1 MWLSSV
7 FLTAASYIS
16 PPHRAHCE
24 ALELYCFLGKMP
36 RASVQELRGVGA
48 CRLKYLQ
55 WRHAMASFIRCLTSW
70 TIKLSSMLNH
80 KVKSCFFM
88 TMFYSLFF
96 YPLKGIMSLFEI
108 ARTHS
113 LIWGSSW
120 RLNWKTS
127 HSFNTIWKCVI
138 PTRCL
143 VVKETCKRLLKVVRT
158 DFHVAL
164 EDLCFH
170 SAGVYCML
178 QRNVYHLSA
187 SINQKWLI
195 H

>member
-1 MWLSSV
+1 MSQSSSLHTLPLCTV
-7 FLTAASYIS
+7 HYAPARCRLYVTYIVCDSSLYSSLLLLTFP

-36 RASVQELRGVGA
+36 QASVQELRGVGA

-88 TMFYSLFF
+88 TMFYSLFS
-96 YPLKGIMSLFEI
+96 PLKGIMSLFEI
-108 ARTHS
+108 ARTHL

-120 RLNWKTS
+120 RLNGKTS
-127 HSFNTIWKCVI
+127 HSFNAVWKPV
-138 PTRCL
+138 RR
-143 VVKETCKRLLKVVRT
+143 VVKETCKRRLEVVHT
-158 DFHVAL
+158 SFH
-164 EDLCFH
+164 
-170 SAGVYCML
+170 
-178 QRNVYHLSA
+178 
-187 SINQKWLI
+187 
-195 H
+195 